1 MATTLLTA
9 YLTIAAAAAVIVYVV
24 SGRAADE
31 RRPVTTRAPLSLV
44 AGLMWPLLLIGL
56 VEFTSFAAYA
66 KVHENDDVDQG
77 VAVLV

>member
-1 MATTLLTA
+1 M
-9 YLTIAAAAAVIVYVV
+9 
-24 SGRAADE
+24 G
-31 RRPVTTRAPLSLV
+31 TTRAPLSLV